1 MLSKQGVNIATH
13 ISCYELFWESKPS
26 YLGRVKHVEA
36 EQVSCELWA
45 WALELGIAKLHV
57 K

>member
-36 EQVSCELWA
+36 EQVSCEL
-45 WALELGIAKLHV
+45 
-57 K
+57 